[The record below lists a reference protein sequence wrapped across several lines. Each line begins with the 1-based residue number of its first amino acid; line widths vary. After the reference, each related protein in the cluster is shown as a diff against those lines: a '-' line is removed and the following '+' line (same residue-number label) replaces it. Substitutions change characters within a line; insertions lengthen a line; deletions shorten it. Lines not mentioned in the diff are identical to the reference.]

1 MRALTTVGLAL
12 LTGAAGLEAQHAREY
27 EFSMFGSYTKYDASF
42 NLAKKIG
49 GGVRL
54 GYAFGDRVGLE
65 ADVLFQPE
73 YTLGTSNSTIEPL
86 IGGVSLVVNLLHGA
100 GNSLYVLGGYSLL
113 DFGATAPYKF
123 TDGGI
128 HGGVGD
134 RIFLTRHLALRLEA
148 RAIYTPDTKSSLT
161 TNSVTHLVGSA
172 GLAIFAPGSK
182 RTPAPPAPPP
192 AATPPPVAA
201 APPTPALPTPP
212 PTAQDADQ
220 DGVPDQDDACPNTP
234 LGAKVDVRGCP
245 LDTDQDGVPDGIDQ
259 CPDTPVGTPVDAT
272 GCAMDADH
280 DGVPDGIDKCPDTP
294 AGATVDATGCPSDSD
309 HDGVLDGIDKCPDT
323 PAGATVDATGCPT
336 DTDHDGVLDGID
348 KCPNTPAGTPVD
360 AVGCPVAQ
368 DADGDGVPDTLDKC
382 PNTPPGVPVDATG
395 CMILFRPESAAAPP
409 RPGAPPR
416 RPTLV
421 LRGVNFQ
428 TGRSVLTA
436 DSYAVLDQV
445 AASLLANPEIK
456 IEIAGYTDNT
466 GPVGVNIRLSQ
477 ARAAAVRAYLARNG
491 VSPTRM
497 LARGYGS
504 RTPIA
509 PNTTIA
515 GRAQNRRVE
524 LHKLP

>member
-27 EFSMFGSYTKYDASF
+27 EFSMFGSYTKYDASST
-42 NLAKKIG
+42 LAKMIG

-113 DFGATAPYKF
+113 DFGATAPYQF

-148 RAIYTPDTKSSLT
+148 RAIYTPDTKSSFT

-182 RTPAPPAPPP
+182 RAAAPPAPPP

-212 PTAQDADQ
+212 LIAQDADQ
-220 DGVPDQDDACPNTP
+220 DGVPDKEDACPNTP

-309 HDGVLDGIDKCPDT
+309 HDGVLDGIDKCP
-323 PAGATVDATGCPT
+323 
-336 DTDHDGVLDGID
+336 
-348 KCPNTPAGTPVD
+348 NTPPGTPVD

-409 RPGAPPR
+409 RPGVPPR

-428 TGRSVLTA
+428 TGRSVLTT

-456 IEIAGYTDNT
+456 IEVAGYTDNT

-477 ARAAAVRAYLARNG
+477 ARAAAVRAYLARKG
-491 VSPTRM
+491 VSPTRI

-504 RTPIA
+504 RSPIA
-509 PNTTIA
+509 PNTTTA

>member
-42 NLAKKIG
+42 NLAKKTG

-182 RTPAPPAPPP
+182 RAAAPPAPPP

-201 APPTPALPTPP
+201 APPTYAPASQAEAILRRLDPELRRFIGTYARRRPQL
-212 PTAQDADQ
+212 T
-220 DGVPDQDDACPNTP
+220 
-234 LGAKVDVRGCP
+234 LDVRVQLAASVQQNLKSAMPDMFDQQGP
-245 LDTDQDGVPDGIDQ
+245 L
-259 CPDTPVGTPVDAT
+259 A
-272 GCAMDADH
+272 
-280 DGVPDGIDKCPDTP
+280 
-294 AGATVDATGCPSDSD
+294 
-309 HDGVLDGIDKCPDT
+309 
-323 PAGATVDATGCPT
+323 
-336 DTDHDGVLDGID
+336 
-348 KCPNTPAGTPVD
+348 
-360 AVGCPVAQ
+360 
-368 DADGDGVPDTLDKC
+368 TLDYL
-382 PNTPPGVPVDATG
+382 GD
-395 CMILFRPESAAAPP
+395 LE
-409 RPGAPPR
+409 
-416 RPTLV
+416 
-421 LRGVNFQ
+421 
-428 TGRSVLTA
+428 RS
-436 DSYAVLDQV
+436 
-445 AASLLANPEIK
+445 
-456 IEIAGYTDNT
+456 
-466 GPVGVNIRLSQ
+466 
-477 ARAAAVRAYLARNG
+477 
-491 VSPTRM
+491 
-497 LARGYGS
+497 
-504 RTPIA
+504 
-509 PNTTIA
+509 
-515 GRAQNRRVE
+515 
-524 LHKLP
+524 